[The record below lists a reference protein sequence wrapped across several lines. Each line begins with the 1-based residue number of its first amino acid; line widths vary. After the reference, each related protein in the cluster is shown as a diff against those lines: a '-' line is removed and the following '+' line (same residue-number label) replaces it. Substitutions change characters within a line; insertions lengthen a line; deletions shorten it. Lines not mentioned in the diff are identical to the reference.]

1 MKAFLLAAG
10 KGKRLLPYTKD
21 NPKPLIKVGGISLI
35 ERNLQNISQSNI
47 DEVIVNLHHYGE
59 KIIDLLGDGSRFGL
73 KISYSIEDEL
83 LGTGG
88 GILKSI
94 HKFSEPF
101 VVLSSDTWTD
111 FKLERL
117 ELKEN
122 LLAHM
127 ILIPNPLNN
136 LDGDVVFNDGLVSAE
151 GTGQRFTF
159 SGLSIL
165 SPKLFDNMKLD
176 YKGLWHD
183 ILKPASNKN
192 LVSGEVYKGKFENLN
207 TLEDVERLDA
217 LMGEE

>member
-73 KISYSIEDEL
+73 KISYSIEEEL

-94 HKFSEPF
+94 HQFSEPF
-101 VVLSSDTWTD
+101 VVLSSDTWAD
-111 FKLERL
+111 FKLDRL

-127 ILIPNPLNN
+127 VLIPNPLNN